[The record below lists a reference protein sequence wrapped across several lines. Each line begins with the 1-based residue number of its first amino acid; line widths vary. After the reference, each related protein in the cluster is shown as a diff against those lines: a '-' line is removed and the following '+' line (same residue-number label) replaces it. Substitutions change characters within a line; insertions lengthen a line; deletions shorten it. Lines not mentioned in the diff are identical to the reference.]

1 MKSIAVIWYS
11 WSNGNTEKIAKMA
24 ADSLHADMAR
34 IETETEYTGSYDE
47 VVEQGQHEVDSG
59 YKPPIKPL
67 GIHIRD
73 YDAIVLGTPT
83 WWYSI
88 APAVFT
94 FVSGQD
100 WHGKTVIPFQTD
112 GGWPGHL
119 MEDIR
124 KECFGADIKYPME
137 IRFDPQGGSI
147 MKTPEGDIE
156 DWIGRVRKF
165 AAFPEELSKVW

>member
-47 VVEQGQHEVDSG
+47 VVEQGQHEVNSG

-124 KECFGADIKYPME
+124 QDCFGADIKCPME
-137 IRFDPQGGSI
+137 IRFDSQGGSS
-147 MKTPEGDIE
+147 MKTPESNIK
-156 DWIGRVRKF
+156 DWIDKVRRL
-165 AAFPEELSKVW
+165 AAED